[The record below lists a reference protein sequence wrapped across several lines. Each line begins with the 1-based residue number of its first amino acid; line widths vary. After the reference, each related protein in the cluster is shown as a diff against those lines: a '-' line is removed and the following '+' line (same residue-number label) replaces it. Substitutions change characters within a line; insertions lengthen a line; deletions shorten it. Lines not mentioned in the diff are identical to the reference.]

1 MSFLRFLESIR
12 LPFFD
17 WLFSL
22 ITHIG
27 EETVFLAVALFI
39 FWCVSKKNGYYV
51 LCVGF
56 IGTVLNQFLK
66 MVFRI
71 PRPWVKDPDFT
82 IVESARAEAT
92 GYSFPSGHTQNAVG
106 TFGTIAVATKR
117 KWLRIISIVICVLVP
132 FSRMY
137 LGVHTPL
144 DVCVSFV
151 IAAALIFAI
160 RPIIEK
166 GDKDPKFMYAVFIC
180 MSALALALVLFIE
193 FYNFPAETDAA
204 NLASAEKNAY
214 SRLGAVRGIVIAFP
228 IEKRFIN
235 FETEGKWYVQLIKLV
250 LGLALTV
257 GLKAVLKAP
266 LNMLFAYHAVSNAVR
281 YAIVVIF
288 AVAVWPLSFPLI
300 NKIGKKS

>member
-1 MSFLRFLESIR
+1 MESIR

-56 IGTVLNQFLK
+56 VGTVFNQFLK

-106 TFGTIAVATKR
+106 TFGSIAVITKR
-117 KWLRIISIVICVLVP
+117 KWLRILSVAICILVP

-151 IAAALIFAI
+151 IAAVLVFAV

-166 GDKDPKFMYAVFIC
+166 GDKDPKFMYIVFLCMLAV
-180 MSALALALVLFIE
+180 ALALVLFIE
-193 FYNFPAETDAA
+193 LYRFPADTDAA
-204 NLASAEKNAY
+204 NLASAGKNAY
-214 SRLGAVRGIVIAFP
+214 SLLGAVMGIVIAFP

-235 FETEGKWYVQLIKLV
+235 FETDGKWYVQLIKLV
-250 LGLALTV
+250 FGLVLTV
-257 GLKAVLKAP
+257 CLKAVLKTP
-266 LNMLFAYHAVSNAVR
+266 LNMLFSYHAVSNAVR

-300 NKIGKKS
+300 SKIGKNNEV

>member
-1 MSFLRFLESIR
+1 MSFLRFLEGIR

-39 FWCVSKKNGYYV
+39 FWCVSKKDGYYV

-56 IGTVLNQFLK
+56 VGTVLNQFLK
-66 MVFRI
+66 MIFRI
-71 PRPWVKDPDFT
+71 PRPWVKDPDFS

-106 TFGTIAVATKR
+106 TFGTIAVITKR
-117 KWLRIISIVICVLVP
+117 KWLRILSVAVCILVP

-144 DVCVSFV
+144 DVGVSFA
-151 IAAALIFAI
+151 IATVLIFAI
-160 RPIIEK
+160 RPLIEK
-166 GDKDPKFMYAVFIC
+166 GDKDPKFMYAILISMFAI
-180 MSALALALVLFIE
+180 ALALVLFIE
-193 FYNFPAETDAA
+193 LYPFPADTDAE
-204 NLASAEKNAY
+204 NLASAAKNAY
-214 SRLGAVRGIVIAFP
+214 SLFGSVIGIVIAFP
-228 IEKRFIN
+228 IEKKFIN
-235 FETEGKWYVQLIKLV
+235 FETGGKWYVQLIKLV
-250 LGLALTV
+250 IGLAVAV
-257 GLKAVLKAP
+257 GLKALLKTP
-266 LNMLFAYHAVSNAVR
+266 LNIIFAYHSAANAVR

-288 AVAVWPLSFPLI
+288 AVVVWPLSFPLI